1 MRRDFYLAS
10 LLSILLCGY
19 VATFSTSDIE
29 ESTKISYSVATG
41 DSGSTR
47 SVGPREMGTFSH
59 LGIPLYDALQ
69 GTGNR
74 LPFQAS
80 WAQSPEWPLRFLLD
94 KQQYGLLRVFLAS
107 LVLLLAGFRAL
118 RSWCPRSNLAA
129 IVLFGLLL
137 LVPAGPYLRQ
147 NEWPGTFSQTAG
159 ILGIAFLLLQRGN
172 LARGEPSNRSLVAS
186 PSDFLI
192 LFGGVNQIVA
202 GHPGVFPNAA
212 LVLAPLLAS
221 CLVTSQQFR
230 QQFVRTIKNHR
241 VQLALVIIP
250 ALLLVTVVGWELV
263 SESSELQDWSDE
275 RLATAQ
281 GFYADQALRGIS
293 RGILPDVVERTASVI
308 IAMVLL
314 PLICLTFHWLP
325 EFDFTLRMSGAFPRG
340 EFAGALALLIVFRLG
355 HSLATES
362 PERALKRVFIIT
374 QFAVVAGSV
383 AAANDWLPVSLIPS
397 AAWAS
402 FPILLGLNVLLTFVV
417 LGQTHR
423 SQWVTR
429 VLGYGN
435 IGVVGIWVLMQF
447 SFLSIHPSPRLEIP
461 DRYAQVELSTQDA
474 QQLEDVVSNSER
486 MVFLKSDDYSSQL
499 NRTEVVKLNQRG
511 KSVLAPA
518 DAKMRNVSQLS
529 RHNFSDGNVPILSV
543 DRADVLQ
550 LDQLLSFLQVSQA
563 MIESRDPL
571 ASDVSRT
578 LKSWNQG
585 QSRQDSMQDVTFVG
599 LDFRLW
605 TRTSFASALLPEET
619 NFGPS
624 RCAVLEQDCVVIQQS
639 VMSQSSKSAHLRVC
653 EDPCLWRY
661 RYEGITNKGILV
673 LPLSFDTALNVRN
686 PQESTLETV
695 NVGGFLGVRNL
706 EDSQKGVLQIS
717 VQPDARMYARIVSSY
732 MQLGA
737 LLVLGLFAVRGC
749 KNETRSRRRLMAT
762 NASSTTDER
771 RLGADE

>member
-1 MRRDFYLAS
+1 
-10 LLSILLCGY
+10 
-19 VATFSTSDIE
+19 
-29 ESTKISYSVATG
+29 
-41 DSGSTR
+41 
-47 SVGPREMGTFSH
+47 
-59 LGIPLYDALQ
+59 
-69 GTGNR
+69 
-74 LPFQAS
+74 
-80 WAQSPEWPLRFLLD
+80 
-94 KQQYGLLRVFLAS
+94 
-107 LVLLLAGFRAL
+107 
-118 RSWCPRSNLAA
+118 
-129 IVLFGLLL
+129 
-137 LVPAGPYLRQ
+137 
-147 NEWPGTFSQTAG
+147 
-159 ILGIAFLLLQRGN
+159 
-172 LARGEPSNRSLVAS
+172 
-186 PSDFLI
+186 
-192 LFGGVNQIVA
+192 
-202 GHPGVFPNAA
+202 
-212 LVLAPLLAS
+212 
-221 CLVTSQQFR
+221 
-230 QQFVRTIKNHR
+230 
-241 VQLALVIIP
+241 
-250 ALLLVTVVGWELV
+250 LLLVTVVGWELV
-263 SESSELQDWSDE
+263 SESSQLQDWSVE
-275 RLATAQ
+275 RSATAQ

-293 RGILPDVVERTASVI
+293 RGILPDFVERTASVI

-314 PLICLTFHWLP
+314 PLIRLTFHWLP
-325 EFDFTLRMSGAFPRG
+325 NHDFTLRMSGAFPRG
-340 EFAGALALLIVFRLG
+340 EFAGALALLVAFRFG
-355 HSLATES
+355 HLLAAES
-362 PERALKRVFIIT
+362 PERVLKRVLIIT

-383 AAANDWLPVSLIPS
+383 AAANDWLPILLTPS
-397 AAWAS
+397 GAWLS

-423 SQWVTR
+423 SKWVTTM
-429 VLGYGN
+429 LGYSN
-435 IGVVGIWVLMQF
+435 IAAIGIWVLMQF

-461 DRYAQVELSTQDA
+461 KRYAQVELSAQDA

-499 NRTEVVKLNQRG
+499 NRADVVKLTQRG

-518 DAKMRNVSQLS
+518 DAKIRNVSQLS
-529 RHNFSDGNVPILSV
+529 RHNFSDGNIPILSV

-585 QSRQDSMQDVTFVG
+585 QSRQDTMQDVTFVG

-619 NFGPS
+619 NLDQS
-624 RCAVLEQDCVVIQQS
+624 RCPVLEQECAVIQQS
-639 VMSQSSKSAHLRVC
+639 VMLRQSRSAHLEVC
-653 EDPCLWRY
+653 ENPCLWRY
-661 RYEGITNKGILV
+661 RYEGITDKGVLV
-673 LPLSFDTALNVRN
+673 LPLSFDTTLTVRN

-717 VQPDARMYARIVSSY
+717 VQPDGRMYARIASSY